1 MLTKADKK
9 YINEIL
15 ANNNKILIKEMI
27 GLFNATNER
36 IDQTNERIDK
46 VLDQL
51 KDHDSDIDNH
61 ERRIN
66 KLEEKVFVTTT

>member
-36 IDQTNERIDK
+36 IDK
-46 VLDQL
+46 VLDEL
-51 KDHDSDIDNH
+51 KDHDSDLDNH

-66 KLEEKVFVTTT
+66 KLEEKVFVTTTTHS